1 MFIPK
6 PFRQENFQEQLAF
19 IQDFPLASLVVMT
32 EQGLSAHQIPLL
44 IKLDEKQQ
52 LTLQGH
58 IALANPLSKQSFD
71 KNVLAIFNGPNAYI
85 SPNWYPSK
93 KQDPRVVP
101 TWNYQALH
109 AHGEL
114 SLIDDVDWKR
124 AFLEK
129 LTERHERDQ
138 SSPWQLSDAPDNY
151 IHKMLKAIIGVEL
164 NINQIECSFKTSQN
178 KPRQIRDAVRKGLEL
193 EGNEFAQALSSSS
206 LEK

>member
-1 MFIPK
+1 
-6 PFRQENFQEQLAF
+6 
-19 IQDFPLASLVVMT
+19 MT
-32 EQGLSAHQIPLL
+32 ELGLRAHQIPLL

-85 SPNWYPSK
+85 SPNFYPSK

-109 AHGEL
+109 AHGRL
-114 SLIDDVDWKR
+114 SLLHDSDWKY

-129 LTERHERDQ
+129 LSDKHEQ
-138 SSPWQLSDAPDNY
+138 NQPSPWQLSDAPDKY
-151 IHKMLKAIIGVEL
+151 LERMMSAIVGIELKVER
-164 NINQIECSFKTSQN
+164 IECSSKASQN
-178 KPRQIRDAVRKGLEL
+178 KSKEDRAGVRSGLE
-193 EGNEFAQALSSSS
+193 ESGIEFAQQLSSSD
-206 LEK
+206 